1 MTTFNRFDKKN
12 LEGFWIE
19 DSLAPDRLS
28 MHITEIA
35 AGTRAHPP
43 HTHSG
48 VEAFYIFSG
57 TGTLE
62 VEDGTQIQVGPNQA
76 IVVDPAR
83 LHGLVNSGTTPLRYL
98 VVIAKP

>member
-1 MTTFNRFDKKN
+1 
-12 LEGFWIE
+12 
-19 DSLAPDRLS
+19 

-62 VEDGTQIQVGPNQA
+62 VEDGTRIRWAPTR
-76 IVVDPAR
+76 PWW
-83 LHGLVNSGTTPLRYL
+83 
-98 VVIAKP
+98 